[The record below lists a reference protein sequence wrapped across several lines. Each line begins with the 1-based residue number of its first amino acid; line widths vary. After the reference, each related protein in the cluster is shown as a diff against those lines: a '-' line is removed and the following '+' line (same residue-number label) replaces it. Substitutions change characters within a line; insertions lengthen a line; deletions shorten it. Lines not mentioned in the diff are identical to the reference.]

1 MVNTKKR
8 TSRCESISFFSL
20 PSRCG
25 YCLPGPSN
33 PRSNSCNSLNN
44 AALSLLRG
52 LPRSCTTTSNASSS
66 AANSRC
72 TILIRRFTRLRS
84 TDRGAAFLPTINPS
98 RGPSPA
104 LGNARAKKHLLPDR
118 RPPARTASNC
128 AALVRRIDRA
138 LLLLL
143 QTADLIKR

>member
-1 MVNTKKR
+1 MENTKKR

-20 PSRCG
+20 PSSCG
-25 YCLPGPSN
+25 YFLPGPSN
-33 PRSNSCNSLNN
+33 PRNNSCNSLNN

-52 LPRSCTTTSNASSS
+52 LPRSCTTTSSASSS

-84 TDRGAAFLPTINPS
+84 TDRGAAFLPTIKPR

-104 LGNARAKKHLLPDR
+104 FGMARAKKHLLPDR
-118 RPPARTASNC
+118 RPSTSTASNC
-128 AALVRRIDRA
+128 AALVRRIDRT

-143 QTADLIKR
+143 QTAGLIKR